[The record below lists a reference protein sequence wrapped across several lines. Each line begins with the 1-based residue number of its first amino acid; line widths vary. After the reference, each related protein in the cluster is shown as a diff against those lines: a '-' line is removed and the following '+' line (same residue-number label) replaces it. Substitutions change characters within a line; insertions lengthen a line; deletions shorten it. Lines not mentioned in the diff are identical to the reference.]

1 MHVKIPCQRKV
12 IEFFGEEAQ
21 AMVQC
26 EECAELIQSISKL
39 QRAKNM
45 ELNEKPAIEH
55 LTEEMADVLV
65 CMGQMQELYGIS
77 DDALQEM
84 VNRKTARQ
92 EARISGY
99 A

>member
-1 MHVKIPCQRKV
+1 
-12 IEFFGEEAQ
+12 
-21 AMVQC
+21 
-26 EECAELIQSISKL
+26 
-39 QRAKNM
+39 M

-77 DDALQEM
+77 DGALQEM

-99 A
+99 V